1 MLGDWVL
8 EITGFNFIIKVNYFL
23 QYSIHTL
30 FQNNYVPVIMLGLGE
45 LKKWVK
51 HAYALTDCTDWEE
64 QKSVVRCTQ

>member
-1 MLGDWVL
+1 MLGDGVL

-45 LKKWVK
+45 LKK
-51 HAYALTDCTDWEE
+51 
-64 QKSVVRCTQ
+64 